1 MNPTT
6 QALSSALANARS
18 RAQRE
23 RHEVICLIAG
33 ENAVTSLPYQSD
45 HGQRDHGRHEAQGIR
60 AIVRPD
66 EPILF
71 CGLFPT

>member
-1 MNPTT
+1 MSPTT
-6 QALSSALANARS
+6 QALRNALADARN

-23 RHEVICLIAG
+23 RREVICLIAEDDASVSCHQRGPG
-33 ENAVTSLPYQSD
+33 ETDWL
-45 HGQRDHGRHEAQGIR
+45 GIR

-71 CGLFPT
+71 CGVFPA

>member
-1 MNPTT
+1 MSPTT
-6 QALSSALANARS
+6 QALKSALADARN

-23 RHEVICLIAG
+23 RREVICPISGDDTAP
-33 ENAVTSLPYQSD
+33 TSR
-45 HGQRDHGRHEAQGIR
+45 HQRGHAQPDLQGIR

-71 CGLFPT
+71 CGLFPA